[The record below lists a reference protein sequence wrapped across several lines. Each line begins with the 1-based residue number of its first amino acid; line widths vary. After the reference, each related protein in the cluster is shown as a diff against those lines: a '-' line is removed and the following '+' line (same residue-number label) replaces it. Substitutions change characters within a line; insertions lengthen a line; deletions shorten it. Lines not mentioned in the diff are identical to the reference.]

1 MAMSVKDWLNKLV
14 QIPGRLTSV
23 AIEKVVCGAY
33 EVFDDTLEKRQS
45 ELNARFKAITD
56 QEQIAIDGG
65 TATIAGGPEDI
76 VVGSGAITTANAIA
90 LYYAGF
96 LKGTNETV
104 ELTEDITFDEEVSIG
119 EQKTVI
125 YLNDTNDVLTVTV
138 PNNGY
143 RTPDGEVIP
152 IEIPSGGYGEVSII
166 NIGGTI
172 FARGC

>member
-1 MAMSVKDWLNKLV
+1 MSVIDWLNKLV

-33 EVFDDTLEKRQS
+33 EVYDDALAQRQS
-45 ELNARFKAITD
+45 KLNARFKAITD

-76 VVGSGAITTANAIA
+76 VVGSGAIPTANAIA
-90 LYYAGF
+90 LYFGGF
-96 LKGTNETV
+96 LKGTSEVV
-104 ELTEDITFDEEVSIG
+104 ELEEDTTFDEEVALG

-125 YLNDTNDVLTVTV
+125 YTNDTSDELTVIV
-138 PNNGY
+138 PNDDY
-143 RTPDGEVIP
+143 RTPDGEAISIP
-152 IEIPSGGYGEVSII
+152 VPAGGYGEVSII

>member
-1 MAMSVKDWLNKLV
+1 MSVIDWLNKLV

-23 AIEKVVCGAY
+23 AIEKVVCGAD
-33 EVFDDTLEKRQS
+33 EVFDDTLKKRQS

-56 QEQIAIDGG
+56 QQQVAIDGG

-76 VVGSGAITTANAIA
+76 VVGSGAIPTANAIA

-96 LKGTNETV
+96 LRGTSETV

-125 YLNDTNDVLTVTV
+125 YLNDTNDVLAVTV

-143 RTPDGEVIP
+143 RTPDDEAII
-152 IEIPSGGYGEVSII
+152 IEIPSGGYGEVNII

>member
-1 MAMSVKDWLNKLV
+1 MGLIDWINKLV

-23 AIEKVVCGAY
+23 AIEHVVCGAD
-33 EVFDDTLEKRQS
+33 EVYDDDLDRRQS

-96 LKGTNETV
+96 LKGTSETV
-104 ELTEDITFDEEVSIG
+104 ELTEDITFDEEVNLG

-125 YLNDTNDVLTVTV
+125 YLSDTNDVLTVTV

-143 RTPDGEVIP
+143 RTPDGEAII
-152 IEIPSGGYGEVSII
+152 IEIPSGSYGEVNII

>member
-1 MAMSVKDWLNKLV
+1 MSIFNWIGKLAE
-14 QIPGRLTSV
+14 IPARLTAV
-23 AIEKVVCGAY
+23 TIEKVVCGAD
-33 EVFDDTLEKRQS
+33 EVYDDILEKRQS

-76 VVGSGAITTANAIA
+76 VAGSGAITTANAIA
-90 LYYAGF
+90 LYCAGF

-104 ELTEDITFDEEVSIG
+104 ELTENITFDEEVALG

-138 PNNGY
+138 PNNSY
-143 RTPDGEVIP
+143 RTPDGEVII
-152 IEIPSGGYGEVSII
+152 IEIPSGGYGEMSII

>member
-1 MAMSVKDWLNKLV
+1 MSLTDWINKLV

-23 AIEKVVCGAY
+23 AIEHVVCGAD
-33 EVFDDTLEKRQS
+33 EVYDDTLKQRQN

-56 QEQIAIDGG
+56 QQQIALDGG

-76 VVGSGAITTANAIA
+76 VVGSGAIPTANAIA

-96 LKGTNETV
+96 LRGTNEVV
-104 ELTEDITFDEEVSIG
+104 ELTEDTTFDEEVPLG
-119 EQKTVI
+119 EQKTII

-143 RTPDGEVIP
+143 RTPDGETII
-152 IEIPSGGYGEVSII
+152 IEIPSGGYGEVNII

>member
-1 MAMSVKDWLNKLV
+1 MSLIDWINKLV

-23 AIEKVVCGAY
+23 AIEKVVCGAD
-33 EVFDDTLEKRQS
+33 EVYDDTLKKRQS

-90 LYYAGF
+90 LYYARF
-96 LKGTNETV
+96 LRGTSETV

-125 YLNDTNDVLTVTV
+125 YLNNTNDVLTVTV

-143 RTPDGEVIP
+143 RTPDGETII
-152 IEIPSGGYGEVSII
+152 IEIPSGGYGEVNII

>member
-1 MAMSVKDWLNKLV
+1 MSLIDWLNKLV

-23 AIEKVVCGAY
+23 AIEKVVCGAD
-33 EVFDDTLEKRQS
+33 EVYDDTLEKRQS
-45 ELNARFKAITD
+45 ELNARFKAVTD

-96 LKGTNETV
+96 LKGTNGTV

-125 YLNDTNDVLTVTV
+125 YLNDTDGVLTVTV

-143 RTPDGEVIP
+143 RTPDGEAII
-152 IEIPSGGYGEVSII
+152 IEIPSGGYGEVNII